1 VVIYPDYKKP
11 FKLTADASE
20 VGLGAVLSQDQGRGD
35 QPVAYASK
43 VNSTTVANYSISELE
58 CLAVVWAVRLFRPHL
73 YGRRFTIVTDHI
85 ALKWLMT
92 TKEPAGRLHRWA
104 LTLQE
109 YDFDILHRPGRENH
123 VADALSRGPVAETS
137 GGEAVDTEADEPA
150 IGSPVQLP
158 PPANILPSTGA
169 TTAGRMT
176 LQKLLATTEEP
187 EATAKV
193 EALHA
198 AEYQEGT
205 VEQEVAG
212 EVTKEAVEAELVK
225 LEAEMNCAAAIRRV
239 DSAELGVVQFTD
251 VDIQR
256 EQAKS
261 AMVRKLRERG
271 SYRGRRVCDGED
283 GLVHVDVEPGQTRI
297 LLPAVYWA
305 LAFKEAHDSIWT
317 GHLRGPQTNER
328 LRRLYWWPE
337 KGTTVS
343 NWVAACQDCG
353 SRKARPKA
361 VVPPLRSV
369 RTGDVCDRWA
379 IAVAGLLPV
388 TANGNTT

>member
-1 VVIYPDYKKP
+1 LLRKGAEWTWGAPQEEAFAWAKAWLSTRPVLIYPDYKKP
-11 FKLTADASE
+11 FKLTTDASKA
-20 VGLGAVLSQDQGRGD
+20 GLGAVLSQDQGRDD

-109 YDFDILHRPGRENH
+109 YDFDILYRPGRENH

-150 IGSPVQLP
+150 IGRPVQLP
-158 PPANILPSTGA
+158 PPANILPSTEA
-169 TTAGRMT
+169 TTAGRMI

-198 AEYQEGT
+198 AEYQEPGSHRRSDEGGGRSGT
-205 VEQEVAG
+205 SQVG
-212 EVTKEAVEAELVK
+212 GGDELCGC
-225 LEAEMNCAAAIRRV
+225 N
-239 DSAELGVVQFTD
+239 SASG
-251 VDIQR
+251 QR
-256 EQAKS
+256 
-261 AMVRKLRERG
+261 
-271 SYRGRRVCDGED
+271 
-283 GLVHVDVEPGQTRI
+283 
-297 LLPAVYWA
+297 
-305 LAFKEAHDSIWT
+305 
-317 GHLRGPQTNER
+317 
-328 LRRLYWWPE
+328 
-337 KGTTVS
+337 
-343 NWVAACQDCG
+343 
-353 SRKARPKA
+353 
-361 VVPPLRSV
+361 
-369 RTGDVCDRWA
+369 
-379 IAVAGLLPV
+379 
-388 TANGNTT
+388 